1 MKANIFRLTQTKKA
15 CHPQTL
21 SGKIA
26 QESSPE
32 KKKKKRNQNQE
43 VKNEMMWYTRE
54 WQAMK
59 PETFIHLTTESII
72 EILNAIYINNS

>member
-32 KKKKKRNQNQE
+32 KKKKKKESKPGSQE
-43 VKNEMMWYTRE
+43 
-54 WQAMK
+54 
-59 PETFIHLTTESII
+59 
-72 EILNAIYINNS
+72 